1 MAKDKSGARTRMRY
15 SLRVT
20 DMAKE
25 MIKEITDKRIQTK
38 IAERIDKLAEEPN
51 LQGKPLKGIFE
62 GYRSVRAVG
71 QRYRI
76 IYKIHEQK
84 VIVYI
89 VGVGIRKEGSKVD
102 IYERLKKLILFL

>member
-1 MAKDKSGARTRMRY
+1 MRY
-15 SLRVT
+15 SIKVT
-20 DMAKE
+20 DLAEE
-25 MIKEITDKRIQTK
+25 MIKEITDERIKTK
-38 IAERIDKLAEEPN
+38 IAERIDKLAEVPN

-76 IYKIHEQK
+76 IYKIYEQK

-89 VGVGIRKEGSKVD
+89 VGVGIRKEGSKIN
-102 IYERLKKLILFL
+102 IYERMKKLILFLAEI